1 MGSQSRWGLTLPL
14 SGLPLAAHKDLVAGL
29 PELGYTDVWSGK
41 LNGIDGFTPLTL
53 ASQWAPQL
61 RLGTAIVGIY
71 TRAPVS
77 LAVQAGTLA
86 ALAPGKFV
94 MGIGTSSQVAVEQWN
109 GIAFSK
115 PYQRSRDMLRFLR
128 EALAG
133 GKVTREYETF
143 SVNGFRLDPAPEV
156 PPALALAA
164 LRPACSGSP
173 PPRPASRS
181 PTGSP
186 RRTCRGC
193 ATRQARMRTG
203 RPDLRLPDHRRG
215 TARFIGRRMIAAYLT
230 VPVYAAFHEWLGRG
244 DIIEPMLTAWNSG
257 DRKGAIKAI
266 PDALVDELVIHGPAE
281 ECRDRVAEYRR
292 PAWTL
297 PSSRSRRSPA
307 STSPT
312 PLASSRQPDEVH
324 WHMQEAMSISLYLR
338 VPRLCEPP
346 ANTARCI

>member
-14 SGLPLAAHKDLVAGL
+14 SGLPLASQQDLVTGL
-29 PELGYTDVWSGK
+29 PELGYTDVWSAE

-77 LAVQAGTLA
+77 LAVQASTLA

-94 MGIGTSSQVAVEQWN
+94 MGIGTSSQAAVEQWN
-109 GIAFSK
+109 GIPFEK

-164 LRPACSGSP
+164 LRPGMLKLAAAEADMAITNWLAP
-173 PPRPASRS
+173 KDVPRVRHAAGPDCELVARIFVC
-181 PTGSP
+181 PT
-186 RRTCRGC
+186 TD
-193 ATRQARMRTG
+193 A
-203 RPDLRLPDHRRG
+203 D
-215 TARFIGRRMIAAYLT
+215 TARFIGKRMVAAYLT
-230 VPVYAAFHEWLGRG
+230 VPVYAAFHQWLGRG
-244 DIIEPMLTAWNSG
+244 DIIAPMLTAWNSG
-257 DRKGAIKAI
+257 DRKGALEAI
-266 PDALVDELVIHGPAE
+266 PDALVDELVIHGSAE
-281 ECRDRVAEYRR
+281 ECRERVAEYEAAGLNTPVIAITPVPGLDLADTIRKLA
-292 PAWTL
+292 PA
-297 PSSRSRRSPA
+297 
-307 STSPT
+307 
-312 PLASSRQPDEVH
+312 
-324 WHMQEAMSISLYLR
+324 
-338 VPRLCEPP
+338 
-346 ANTARCI
+346 

>member
-1 MGSQSRWGLTLPL
+1 MSMGSQSRWGLTLPL
-14 SGLPLAAHKDLVAGL
+14 GGLPLAAHKDLVAAL
-29 PELGYTDVWSGK
+29 PGLGYTDVWSAE
-41 LNGIDGFTPLTL
+41 LNGIDAFTPLTL
-53 ASQWAPQL
+53 ASQWAPEL

-77 LAVQAGTLA
+77 LAMQAGTLA

-109 GIAFSK
+109 GIPFEK

-164 LRPACSGSP
+164 LRPGMLKLAAAEAGLAITNWLAP
-173 PPRPASRS
+173 KDVPRVRDVAGPECELVARIFVC
-181 PTGSP
+181 PT
-186 RRTCRGC
+186 TD
-193 ATRQARMRTG
+193 T
-203 RPDLRLPDHRRG
+203 G

-230 VPVYAAFHEWLGRG
+230 VPVYAAFHQWLGRG

-257 DRKGAIKAI
+257 DRKGAVEAI

-281 ECRDRVAEYRR
+281 ECRERVAEYQATGLDTPVIAITPVPGLDLADTISKLA
-292 PAWTL
+292 PA
-297 PSSRSRRSPA
+297 
-307 STSPT
+307 
-312 PLASSRQPDEVH
+312 
-324 WHMQEAMSISLYLR
+324 
-338 VPRLCEPP
+338 
-346 ANTARCI
+346 